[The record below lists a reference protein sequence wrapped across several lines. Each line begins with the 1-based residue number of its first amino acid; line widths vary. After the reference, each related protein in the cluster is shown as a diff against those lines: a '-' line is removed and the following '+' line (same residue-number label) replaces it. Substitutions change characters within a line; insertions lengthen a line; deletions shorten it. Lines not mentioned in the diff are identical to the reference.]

1 MHSTTVCDFDESC
14 LLNGIFILAELPGE
28 VGDRIRAINER
39 YDPKLSRSK
48 PPHITLAG
56 SSGAGPI
63 PPSVSIDEIRAR
75 LEPIT
80 SETPPLTL
88 SFQPAQRFMQTNIIV
103 LPIDPHGPLRVLH
116 DEIVTSGLPFTKAR
130 YTFSPHAT
138 LSLYQSLDS
147 ESTRELLKTRI
158 RESFVIKAIQV
169 YHTRDPQPSRKLLE
183 LSLTG
188 GPEKD

>member
-1 MHSTTVCDFDESC
+1 

-28 VGDRIRAINER
+28 IAERVREINER
-39 YDPKLSRSK
+39 YDPKLSRYK
-48 PPHITLAG
+48 PPHLTMTG

-63 PPSVSIDEIRAR
+63 PPSVSVEQLREK

-80 SETPPLTL
+80 SDTAPITL

-116 DEIVTSGLPFTKAR
+116 DRIVSSGLPFTRAR

-138 LSLYQSLDS
+138 LSLYQSLDAKS
-147 ESTRELLKTRI
+147 IRELLKTRI
-158 RESFVIKAIQV
+158 PEPFVINAIQL

-183 LSLTG
+183 LPLAG
-188 GPEKD
+188 GSKKD

>member
-1 MHSTTVCDFDESC
+1 MT
-14 LLNGIFILAELPGE
+14 
-28 VGDRIRAINER
+28 
-39 YDPKLSRSK
+39 
-48 PPHITLAG
+48 G

-63 PPSVSIDEIRAR
+63 PPSVSVEQLREK

-80 SETPPLTL
+80 SDTAPITL

-116 DEIVTSGLPFTKAR
+116 DRIVSSGLPFTRAR

-138 LSLYQSLDS
+138 LSLYQSLDAKS
-147 ESTRELLKTRI
+147 IRELLKTRI
-158 RESFVIKAIQV
+158 PEPFVINAIQL

-183 LSLTG
+183 LPLAG
-188 GPEKD
+188 GSKKD